1 MPFSVNCFVADAND
15 DIVSVDWVYT
25 NADGAIS
32 NTHVLAT
39 PAGDFAVAEVSQ
51 ATLVSW
57 VEEQLQNTAA
67 EFDAAIANAKAQAEY
82 QAGFKKYERV
92 ADNTYAIPVVEEG
105 EATEASTY

>member
-32 NTHVLAT
+32 NKLVLAT
-39 PAGDFAVAEVSQ
+39 PAGEVSRAEVKQ

-57 VEEQLQNTAA
+57 VEDQLQNSAD
-67 EFDAAIANAKAQAEY
+67 EFDAAIANAKVQSEY
-82 QAGFKKYERV
+82 QAGFKLYNRE
-92 ADNTYAIPVVEEG
+92 ADETYALPEEAP
-105 EATEASTY
+105 EETAE

>member
-39 PAGDFAVAEVSQ
+39 PAGDFSVAEVSQ

-57 VEEQLQNTAA
+57 IEDQLQNTAA

-82 QAGFKKYERV
+82 QAGFKKYERE

-105 EATEASTY
+105 EAPEASTY

>member
-25 NADGAIS
+25 NADGSIS

-39 PAGDFAVAEVSQ
+39 PAGDFAVAEVTQ

-57 VEEQLQNTAA
+57 VEDQLQNTAA
-67 EFDAAIANAKAQAEY
+67 EFDAAIANAKTQAEY
-82 QAGFKKYERV
+82 QAGFKKYERE
-92 ADNTYAIPVVEEG
+92 ADNTYAISDEDG
-105 EATEASTY
+105 ESSGY